1 MSVQQADTPLARYQQ
16 RLEQGMALS
25 DSGQAA
31 AIKWLDDLFHQ
42 LMASDMLSSGS
53 TGALSKLASFFTS
66 AKSAHATLQGYY
78 LYGGVGRGKTML
90 MNLFFECLPKEMGQR
105 QHFHDFMVAAH
116 AAIDEA
122 RKNDA
127 VDPFETA
134 ADILISKGRILCFD
148 EMEVRDIADAMI
160 VQRLFQAL
168 FARGLVMVATSNR
181 HPDQLYLN
189 GLHRDRFLPFI
200 HLVQDKCVVR
210 EIAPG
215 MDWRGRILADLTQ
228 EGERGWM
235 VPCET
240 AQNARLD
247 ALFLALAKNHPIAPE
262 EVVSAGRHIR
272 VPKAARDIAFAD
284 FSELCALPASGQPLG
299 ARDYLVLADR
309 YAGLVL
315 KNVPA
320 MGDAHQNEARR
331 FMWLIDAFYDRGRF
345 LIASAEADI
354 SAIYTGHQWAF
365 EFERTR
371 SRLGEMVQFDRS

>member
-1 MSVQQADTPLARYQQ
+1 MAVQQADTPLARYHD
-16 RLEQGMALS
+16 RLKNELALP
-25 DSGQAA
+25 DPGQAD
-31 AIKWLDDLFHQ
+31 AIQLLDNLFHQ
-42 LMASDMLSSGS
+42 LMTDAAMAPSGQS
-53 TGALSKLASFFTS
+53 ALSKLTGLFGAR
-66 AKSAHATLQGYY
+66 KPHQATPSGIY

-90 MNLFFECLPKEMGQR
+90 MNLFFECLPKGMGQR

-116 AAIDEA
+116 SAIDDA
-122 RKNDA
+122 RKREA
-127 VDPFETA
+127 ADPFETA

-160 VQRLFQAL
+160 VQRLFKAL

-181 HPDQLYLN
+181 HPEQLYLN

-200 HLVQDKCVVR
+200 QLLQDKCAVR

-228 EGERGWM
+228 EDETGWL
-235 VPCET
+235 VPCDEE
-240 AQNARLD
+240 QNARLD
-247 ALFLALAKNHPIAPE
+247 KLFTALAKNHAIGPE
-262 EVVSAGRHIR
+262 EVVSAGRQIQIS
-272 VPKAARDIAFAD
+272 KAARDIAFAD
-284 FSELCALPASGQPLG
+284 FTELCAVPASGQPLG

-309 YAGLVL
+309 YAGLIL
-315 KNVPA
+315 KNIPA

-345 LIASAEADI
+345 LVASAKADI
-354 SAIYTGHQWAF
+354 DTIYTGHQWAF

-371 SRLGEMVQFDRS
+371 SRLGEMVQFDRT